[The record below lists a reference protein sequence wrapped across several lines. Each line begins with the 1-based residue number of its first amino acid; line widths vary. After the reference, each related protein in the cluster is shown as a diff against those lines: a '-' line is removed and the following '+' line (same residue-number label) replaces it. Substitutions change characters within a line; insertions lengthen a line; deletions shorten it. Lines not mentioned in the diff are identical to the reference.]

1 MARVAKK
8 QTKSA
13 KVDAAKLRRVRK
25 FLGARTDS
33 EAIAKAIDVADEA
46 RIAHELLQEIGGK
59 LQPADFYDDDL

>member
-1 MARVAKK
+1 MGRVAKK

-13 KVDAAKLRRVRK
+13 KVDVAKLRRVRR

-59 LQPADFYDDDL
+59 LRSTDFYEDE